1 MWRDDVPPGGV
12 SRLRPA
18 ARWLA
23 PPPVPE
29 AVAAELALA
38 LAPRGDRAARDPLPT
53 AVFRLL
59 AARGVS
65 DPAAAREYL
74 RPALADLEPPE
85 AITELARAAQRLASA
100 VQTGEMIL
108 VHGDYDVDGICSTA
122 LMTRTLRALGGT
134 VTAFIP
140 DRLRDGYDL
149 GAAGVE
155 AARVAGATVVLTC
168 DCGTTAVEPAA
179 ALAAAGVDLIISDHH
194 RPGPI
199 LPEAFAIVNPMRD
212 EREGRDRYLAA
223 VGVAWK
229 LALAVTRL
237 LGGDETLVEDQ
248 LDLVALATV
257 ADVAPLVG
265 DNRIL
270 VRAGLKKMAESK
282 NLGLRALIRA
292 ARLDEKRITAGRLG
306 FTLAPR
312 LNALGRLR
320 SALRGVELLLAT
332 NEAEANGI
340 ARECEEL
347 NEARQGLDRKILAEA
362 QQAVHALDLETNY
375 GLVLASDEWH
385 AGVIGIVASR
395 VVEMTGRPT
404 MLIAIKDGVGKGSG
418 RATGKFDLH
427 AALEECADLLIKHGG
442 HRAAAGLTI
451 DPARIPEFAGRF
463 NRIALERLSAED
475 LVPELRTDLEL
486 PLDEADGALESAL
499 RHLEPFGMGN
509 PGPVLVSRDVRLA
522 SAPRRIGTDGLKFSL
537 ATTSGS
543 LDALGWGL
551 AARAG
556 EFKPDVRVDIAY
568 RLEMNEYRG
577 DRTLQANLLD
587 VRLAGQVESAS
598 AVDGPDLVADG

>member
-1 MWRDDVPPGGV
+1 M

-29 AVAAELALA
+29 EIAAELALA
-38 LAPRGDRAARDPLPT
+38 LAPRGDRAARDPLPM

-65 DPAAAREYL
+65 DPAAARDFL

-85 AITELARAAQRLASA
+85 AIADLARAAQRLAAA
-100 VQTGEMIL
+100 VRGGETIL
-108 VHGDYDVDGICSTA
+108 VHGDYDVDGICSTT
-122 LMTRTLRALGGT
+122 LMTRTLRTLGGT
-134 VTAFIP
+134 VVPFIP

-149 GAAGVE
+149 SAAGVE
-155 AARVAGATVVLTC
+155 AARKAGATVVLTC

-194 RPGPI
+194 RPGPT
-199 LPEAFAIVNPMRD
+199 LPQAFAIVNPMRD
-212 EREGRDRYLAA
+212 ERAGRDKYLAA
-223 VGVAWK
+223 VGVAYK
-229 LALAVTRL
+229 LALAVTRA
-237 LGGDETLVEDQ
+237 LGGDDAIVEDQ

-270 VRAGLKKMAESK
+270 VREGLKRMAESK

-312 LNALGRLR
+312 LNALGRLK

-332 NEAEANGI
+332 SEAEANMI

-347 NEARQGLDRKILAEA
+347 NQERQGMDRRILAEA
-362 QQAVHALDLETNY
+362 QQAVGALDLDTTY
-375 GLVLASDEWH
+375 GLVLASDDWH

-404 MLIAIKDGVGKGSG
+404 MMIAVTDGIGKGSG
-418 RATGKFDLH
+418 RATSKFDLH
-427 AALEECADLLIKHGG
+427 AALEECSDLLLKHGG

-451 DPARIPEFAGRF
+451 DEKRIPDFAARF
-463 NRIALERLSAED
+463 NRIARERLTADD

-486 PLDEADGALESAL
+486 PLEEADAAFESAL
-499 RHLEPFGMGN
+499 RHLEPFGVGN
-509 PGPVLVSRDVRLA
+509 PGPVLVSRNVRVA
-522 SAPRRIGTDGLKFSL
+522 SAPRAVGTDGLKFSL
-537 ATTSGS
+537 VTAGGS
-543 LDALGWGL
+543 IDALGWGL
-551 AARAG
+551 VGRKAEFARGAQ
-556 EFKPDVRVDIAY
+556 VDIAY
-568 RLEMNEYRG
+568 RLEMNEFRG
-577 DRTLQANLLD
+577 ARTLQANLLD
-587 VRLAGQVESAS
+587 VRPAHGAPN
-598 AVDGPDLVADG
+598 G